1 LTKRVGFG
9 HADEMLYMFD
19 AAFGCPPIELG
30 TKDGEFSE
38 KLINL
43 IATFARDGYELHFYY
58 PGVK

>member
-1 LTKRVGFG
+1 
-9 HADEMLYMFD
+9 MLYMFD

-43 IATFARDGYELHFYY
+43 IVTFARDGYELHFYY